1 MTSRPVSLVCLA
13 LLCSATSAAEPVQI
27 AVTDAVEMPTLVIV
41 GTPQQEQKLP
51 GSAQVIDSET
61 LEKSHV
67 YSTNEALRKVA
78 GLNVRDEE
86 GFGLR
91 PNIGVRGLNPT
102 RSTKILLLEDGI
114 PLTFAPYGGNES
126 YYHPPVERFDRIEVL
141 KGAGQN
147 IYGPQTVGGVINYI
161 TPAPPS
167 DFGGRLS
174 LAGGNRGYL
183 NGRVSVGGEGLLFDV
198 TGKESDGARD
208 NIKSSIYDLNFKA
221 VMDAGA
227 DHAFAFRANAYEEDS
242 QVTYSGLTDAEFAK
256 LGPRYNPFKND
267 TFDAVRYGTSVTHA
281 WTFSSDADL
290 TTNLYYNQFNR
301 DWWRQAS
308 TTPSLTPP
316 PDDPCGNVFG
326 NNRLAGNA
334 VNVDTDCLTTQGRLR
349 DYYTYGIEPRLT
361 LAYKALGLDNELKT
375 GVRYHAESQE
385 RRQLNGTSPTARTG
399 TLAENNQRLT
409 DAYSGFVQNRFAG
422 GKLAVTPALRVEHI
436 RYERTNLAN
445 GSKGTK
451 NLTELIP
458 SLGSTYE
465 IGTDTQVFAGVHR
478 GFAPPRTE
486 DIIGQSSGIGG
497 TITTAVEVEAE
508 DSRNYELGLRSRPA
522 PWMSYEVTLFRNDFS
537 RQIAVGSIAGGS
549 TPLAQGETLY
559 QGIELNGRLDGGR
572 FMDSAHNPFLELAYT
587 HLPKAESTKPLRCL
601 VNNASCAG
609 GLAGGVLTGSAAGNR
624 LPYAPENTLT
634 TTLGYSHSIGVEARM
649 EAVYVGSQFSDF
661 ANTAVAASNGNGQ
674 SGKIASY
681 TIWNTAV
688 NYTIPQTSL
697 TVFVTAKNLFD
708 KVYITDRTRGIQVG
722 SPRLVQGGVEYR
734 F

>member
-91 PNIGVRGLNPT
+91 PNIGIRGLNPT

-221 VMDAGA
+221 VMEAGA

-242 QVTYSGLTDAEFAK
+242 QVTYSGLTDAEFAL

-316 PDDPCGNVFG
+316 PNDPCGNVFG

-349 DYYTYGIEPRLT
+349 DYYTYGLEPRLT
-361 LAYKALGLDNELKT
+361 LGYQAFGLDNELKT
-375 GVRYHAESQE
+375 GVRYHAESQQRIQE
-385 RRQLNGTSPTARTG
+385 NGNTPTARSG
-399 TLAENNQRLT
+399 TVVESNERLV
-409 DAYSGFVQNRFAG
+409 DAYSAFIQNSFG
-422 GKLAVTPALRVEHI
+422 GEKLSVTPGLRVEHI
-436 RYERTNLAN
+436 RYERTNRGN
-445 GSKGTK
+445 GSSDSAD
-451 NLTELIP
+451 LTELIP
-458 SLGSTYE
+458 SLGFTYE
-465 IGTDTQVFAGVHR
+465 IDPNTQAFAGVHR

-486 DIIGQSSGIGG
+486 DIVGQTG
-497 TITTAVEVEAE
+497 TFPNQTVAFVDVDSE
-508 DSRNYELGLRSRPA
+508 DSRNYELGVRTRPI
-522 PWMSYEVTLFRNDFS
+522 PGLSYELAFFRNDFS

-559 QGIELNGRLDGGR
+559 QGIEVNGRLDGGR
-572 FMDSAHNPFLELAYT
+572 FIDSAHNPFLELAYT
-587 HLPKAESTKPLRCL
+587 HLPTAKQRTPLQPIL
-601 VNNASCAG
+601 GGAAIGAS
-609 GLAGGVLTGSAAGNR
+609 GNR
-624 LPYAPENTLT
+624 LPYAPENLLT
-634 TTLGYSHSIGVEARM
+634 ATMGYSHAMGIEARM

-661 ANTAVAASNGNGQ
+661 ANTAVAPSGGNGQ
-674 SGKIASY
+674 SGKIGSY

>member
-1 MTSRPVSLVCLA
+1 MPSRLVSLVCLA

-61 LEKSHV
+61 LEKSRV

-91 PNIGVRGLNPT
+91 PNIGIRGLNPT

-161 TPAPPS
+161 TPAPPQS
-167 DFGGRLS
+167 FEGRLS

-183 NGRVSVGGEGLLFDV
+183 NGRVSVGGEGFLFDA

-208 NIKSSIYDLNFKA
+208 NIKSGIYDLNFKA
-221 VMDAGA
+221 VMDAGV

-242 QVTYSGLTDAEFAK
+242 QVTYSGLTDAEFAL

-267 TFDAVRYGTSVTHA
+267 TFDATRYGASVTHA

-301 DWWRQAS
+301 DWWRQSS
-308 TTPSLTPP
+308 TTTDTSQCGATTSTSCGTAFRDARIAGTAVD
-316 PDDPCGNVFG
+316 PDT
-326 NNRLAGNA
+326 L
-334 VNVDTDCLTTQGRLR
+334 LSTQGRLR
-349 DYYTYGIEPRLT
+349 DYYTYGLEPRLT
-361 LAYKALGLDNELKT
+361 LGYQAFGLDNELKT
-375 GVRYHAESQE
+375 GVRAHFESQD
-385 RRQLNGTSPTARTG
+385 RIQKNGATPTARSGVT
-399 TLAENNQRLT
+399 AESNERLV
-409 DAYSGFVQNRFAG
+409 DAYSAFVQNRFAG
-422 GKLAVTPALRVEHI
+422 EKLAVTPGLRVENV
-436 RYERTNLAN
+436 RYERTNRLTNAN
-445 GSKGTK
+445 GKED
-451 NLTELIP
+451 LTQMIP
-458 SLGSTYE
+458 SLGITYE
-465 IGTDTQVFAGVHR
+465 LSADNVVFAGAHR

-486 DIIGQSSGIGG
+486 DIIDNSG
-497 TITTAVEVEAE
+497 VSVDVDAE
-508 DSRNYELGLRSRPA
+508 KSWNYELGMRNRPIPGLA
-522 PWMSYEVTLFRNDFS
+522 FELTLFRNDFS

-559 QGIELNGRLDGGR
+559 EGIEVNGRLDGGR
-572 FMDSAHNPFLELAYT
+572 FIDSAHNPFVELAYT
-587 HLPKAESTKPLRCL
+587 HLPTAEQTT
-601 VNNASCAG
+601 
-609 GLAGGVLTGSAAGNR
+609 VLTQVVSGAPVAGSAAGNR
-624 LPYAPENTLT
+624 VPYAPENTLT
-634 TTLGYSHSIGVEARM
+634 TTLGYSHPVGVEVRV

-661 ANTAVAASNGNGQ
+661 ANNAATNGTGQ
-674 SGKIASY
+674 VGEIASY

-722 SPRLVQGGVEYR
+722 APRLLQSGVEYK

>member
-1 MTSRPVSLVCLA
+1 MTSRLVSLICLA
-13 LLCSATSAAEPVQI
+13 LLCSTTRAAEPVQI

-91 PNIGVRGLNPT
+91 PNIGIRGLNPT

-161 TPAPPS
+161 TPAPPR

-183 NGRVSVGGEGLLFDV
+183 NGRVSVGGEGLLFDI

-221 VMDAGA
+221 VMDAGT

-301 DWWRQAS
+301 DWWRQSS
-308 TTPSLTPP
+308 TTTDAQCNASVPTFSN
-316 PDDPCGNVFG
+316 D
-326 NNRLAGNA
+326 RLAGAA
-334 VNVDTDCLTTQGRLR
+334 VNVDACNSAQGRLR
-349 DYYTYGIEPRLT
+349 DYYTYGLEPRLT
-361 LAYKALGLDNELKT
+361 LAYEALGLDNELKT
-375 GVRYHAESQE
+375 GVRYHAESQQRVQE
-385 RRQLNGTSPTARTG
+385 NGNTPTARSG
-399 TLAENNQRLT
+399 AVSESNERLV
-409 DAYSGFVQNRFAG
+409 DAYSAFVQNRFAG
-422 GKLAVTPALRVEHI
+422 EKLAVTPGLRVENV
-436 RYERTNLAN
+436 RYERTNRLTNAN
-445 GSKGTK
+445 GKED
-451 NLTELIP
+451 LTQLIP
-458 SLGSTYE
+458 SLGITYE
-465 IGTDTQVFAGVHR
+465 LSADNVVFAGAHR

-486 DIIGQSSGIGG
+486 DIIDNSG
-497 TITTAVEVEAE
+497 VSVDVDAE
-508 DSRNYELGLRSRPA
+508 KSWNYELGMRNRPIPGLA
-522 PWMSYEVTLFRNDFS
+522 FELTLFRNDFS

-559 QGIELNGRLDGGR
+559 EGIEVNGRLDGGR
-572 FMDSAHNPFLELAYT
+572 FIDSAHNPFLELAYT
-587 HLPKAESTKPLRCL
+587 HLPTAEQTT
-601 VNNASCAG
+601 
-609 GLAGGVLTGSAAGNR
+609 VLTQVVNGAPVAGSAAGNR
-624 LPYAPENTLT
+624 VPYAPENTLT
-634 TTLGYSHSIGVEARM
+634 TTMGYSHSIGIEARM

-661 ANTAVAASNGNGQ
+661 ANTAIAASNGNGQ
-674 SGKIASY
+674 SGKIVSY

-722 SPRLVQGGVEYR
+722 SPRLLQSGVEYK